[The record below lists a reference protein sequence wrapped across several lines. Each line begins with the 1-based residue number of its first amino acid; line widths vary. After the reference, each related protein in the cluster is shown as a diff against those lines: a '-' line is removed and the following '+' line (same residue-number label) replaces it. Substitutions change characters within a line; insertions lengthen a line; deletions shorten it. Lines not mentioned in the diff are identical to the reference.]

1 MVPEAKGVTTIVAVA
16 LALAASDS
24 RSHRTSAE
32 KPSFAT
38 VQVPWLAVVELTVR
52 LAAGIRSMSLTPV
65 AGLGPVFVT
74 VSV

>member
-1 MVPEAKGVTTIVAVA
+1 MAVA
-16 LALAASDS
+16 LALAASDP

-38 VQVPWLAVVELTVR
+38 VQMPWLGVAEVTLR
-52 LAAGIRSMSLTPV
+52 LPAGIRSMSLTPD
-65 AGLGPVFVT
+65 AGSGPLFVT